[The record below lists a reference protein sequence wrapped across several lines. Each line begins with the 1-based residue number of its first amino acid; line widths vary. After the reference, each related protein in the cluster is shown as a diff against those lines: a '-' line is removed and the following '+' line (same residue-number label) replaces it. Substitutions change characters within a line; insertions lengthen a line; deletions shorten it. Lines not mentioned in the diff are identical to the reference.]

1 MNRFR
6 RKSESGRSRRKGTD
20 SDTDRASSVL
30 DNDPAATSTT
40 GTDAA
45 SASPSLGLPDFG
57 DFRHSLIMPG
67 LARRFSLLRTDDG
80 QLVDMDTMQ
89 SHVAKQRQTGFMTAT
104 EADALLAQHRL
115 QAEYEAARSSSRDKT
130 PRTKRERTDWR
141 SVDDDTAS
149 SIDGA
154 SFLSAHGPGGAAG
167 GRSSSA
173 TARSDDPGSTA
184 MSPQNSLQLPYSLP
198 GSYAPSSAATSS
210 VSLVPSVASSSRASP
225 SAPPLGAATSPPL
238 GARNMSRE
246 SSSSSSGHGHGN
258 GANGSPTTYPYQ
270 FRRGANSLF
279 GGPTHSARDLRMA
292 KSASSQSVASLGSKE
307 PLELGGHVEKEEE
320 RPPAPV
326 EDAQAA
332 RASEEEERSAA
343 RPAGEDGDQ
352 PDGAAVERPPHPALE
367 VGDEPAGSPHPL
379 DDDDDD
385 DAPLDDPTSPIS
397 PVNDADFHGLSTF
410 NAPSPTLD
418 GDDEYVAGAHSP
430 AASDTEAVD
439 PFFRQMA
446 VPPARSPPAPPSPPS
461 RAHVDAPTLV
471 EPVPGS
477 SPSLRPSSPSPSL
490 PCSSPAPPQR
500 APPSPPPAIS
510 IPYLPTHL
518 RELSLEPDDDDDDG
532 ASAQTPSTALDSPSS
547 PPLSGAFA
555 AFALP
560 PGSRARD
567 VDGDAAEEEGKHGVV
582 EGSSELSEMGPGKA
596 DETAVSDRPPFDLS
610 LGEGEADVEV
620 GQEEEKN
627 EPGMGG
633 GGDDGRH
640 SAAAGPRHAK
650 SDATLGAGSAAVA
663 ERTVGERR
671 STMTLDS
678 TGSSFH
684 EALEAPASDDDDPLL
699 PHDEH
704 EPGPAD
710 SSAPHELAAPSSPAA
725 SSRAGYLSAS
735 SRPHSLSASQRSG
748 PSPDLE
754 LDAAAGG
761 LRPMSLPLYRQ
772 ASNELHQVL
781 ASALGRDLG
790 GGAAGAGAGE
800 EGPGGGL
807 DDSSDLILQ
816 DLLAIQDR
824 LVQSAARRAANQ
836 SPRSPGQMSQEGA
849 GPGEHAREV
858 EEDEEEDGD
867 EADLANPFEP
877 TSPLRIRKRET
888 TDSTATAT
896 ASAAALSST
905 SPSSPSRPPPRQDWS
920 ASTDSMSD
928 LGGALAGLGL
938 TSLSTRDYD
947 DDELAS
953 PMSSSSAAAA
963 SGQRASYR
971 MSSSAQRSSLS
982 RRPSDHPQPYP
993 HLRSS
998 LSRDDRNY
1006 DRDSSLYGGPASTAM
1021 TMQTSQASSSSP
1033 FTYSAVTPSST
1044 TQSDAF
1050 EFSSLVG
1057 SPETTSLADGAEHQ
1071 IREGSFAS
1079 GSDQTESSPQM
1090 DDAGGQTVVES
1101 GPAAGDEAPTAVVE
1115 SAAFEESAGGAASS
1129 SRPTPPSLSAA
1140 TSSALGEAAP
1150 IDTQSFLRVPRTGVP
1165 RRDPSKTTSMLVRDV
1180 RNQATLATIAL
1191 KTQSPG
1197 SPPTKPL
1204 SKTRSVR
1211 KMSISSPQ
1219 LVSGPIN
1226 IPAVPIASPQVID
1239 SSRFRVSRSKSRK
1252 AKEES
1257 AGGGGGPS
1265 GSIGKSTGLGS
1276 RFKTLL
1282 KKQQSRDQLAHLNGD
1297 EVTPFVAA
1305 NAAVKEPR
1313 VRTSGIPITPP
1324 NQSIAQFESPSSSLG
1339 TPTSSDGSHVTPRQ
1353 GRSPAYRPPSGLR
1366 TLGEVAE
1373 QRSSVVSSS
1382 DSPHSSGSRPSGSS
1396 GHTRTLSRGS
1406 PLATARHS
1414 EETSVEREQ
1423 PVEPVKPASPD
1434 KLVAPVSTE
1443 QPTLRIPASPSLHSV
1458 HSLVSGQSSEYAGSF
1473 IDFYA
1478 HDPDEDDDEPP
1489 ASPFDE
1495 AALAQAYEG
1504 FDSLHLSQHGSGLHP
1519 SSAAATGGLSV
1530 DEQLALQHELD
1541 LTARLRPVSEFEEH
1555 PEFGNAYGPAP
1566 GGTTTASP
1574 ALSGGPEDEIVWQ
1587 VLDDLRSNPN
1597 RDSVVSKNSSFGFS
1611 SGNSSVGLDDP
1622 QPGASDGAADANA
1635 IANMLRHRNR
1645 QRSSA
1650 GSSMPSEWDG
1660 RYPSV
1665 YFREEQALIQLG
1677 EEGGVAP
1684 EAEGRFL
1691 VRPRGELAPEVPPVP
1706 EQYRGQ
1712 WVAKAGA
1719 RDE

>member
-6 RKSESGRSRRKGTD
+6 RKSESSRSRRKTTD
-20 SDTDRASSVL
+20 SDTDRASSLV
-30 DNDPAATSTT
+30 DKDPAATTT
-40 GTDAA
+40 DPA
-45 SASPSLGLPDFG
+45 SASPSLGLPEFG
-57 DFRHSLIMPG
+57 DFRQSLIMPG

-89 SHVAKQRQTGFMTAT
+89 SHIAKQRQTGFMTAT

-130 PRTKRERTDWR
+130 PRARRERIDWR
-141 SVDDDTAS
+141 SLDDDAS
-149 SIDGA
+149 ASLDGA
-154 SFLSAHGPGGAAG
+154 SSLSDHGHGA
-167 GRSSSA
+167 GRSSFA
-173 TARSDDPGSTA
+173 TARSDEPGSSA

-198 GSYAPSSAATSS
+198 GSYAPSSAA
-210 VSLVPSVASSSRASP
+210 ASSISLAPSTASSTRPSP
-225 SAPPLGAATSPPL
+225 SAPPPVGAAASPALGTST
-238 GARNMSRE
+238 MSRE
-246 SSSSSSGHGHGN
+246 SSSSSSGHGN
-258 GANGSPTTYPYQ
+258 ANGPNGSTTTYPYQ

-292 KSASSQSVASLGSKE
+292 KSASSQSVASLGSRE
-307 PLELGGHVEKEEE
+307 PVEGRAGHEEKEE
-320 RPPAPV
+320 RGPV
-326 EDAQAA
+326 HGEGA
-332 RASEEEERSAA
+332 RAGRTSEEEQRSE
-343 RPAGEDGDQ
+343 AGPVDQ
-352 PDGAAVERPPHPALE
+352 
-367 VGDEPAGSPHPL
+367 PAGSPAERRASFPRRSLETGDERADAPHPL
-379 DDDDDD
+379 DDAAADT
-385 DAPLDDPTSPIS
+385 ATAASLDDPTSPIS
-397 PVNDADFHGLSTF
+397 PVNDADLHGLTTF
-410 NAPSPTLD
+410 NVVPSPTLD
-418 GDDEYVAGAHSP
+418 DDEYAAGPHSP

-439 PFFRQMA
+439 PFFRQMSG
-446 VPPARSPPAPPSPPS
+446 PPARSPPAQPSTS
-461 RAHVDAPTLV
+461 SEAIVDAPASVATELD
-471 EPVPGS
+471 S
-477 SPSLRPSSPSPSL
+477 SPSLHPASPSTSLPSS
-490 PCSSPAPPQR
+490 SSPVRPQR
-500 APPSPPPAIS
+500 TPPSPPPAIS
-510 IPYLPTHL
+510 IPYLPAHL
-518 RELSLEPDDDDDDG
+518 SELSLEPDDDDD
-532 ASAQTPSTALDSPSS
+532 ATSAHTPSTALDSPSS

-560 PGSRARD
+560 PGSRPHQL
-567 VDGDAAEEEGKHGVV
+567 GAADEGEHDVV
-582 EGSSELSEMGPGKA
+582 EGSSELSELGAGEA

-610 LGEGEADVEV
+610 LGEGDADAEVEV
-620 GQEEEKN
+620 GQQEDEDEDVDAGV
-627 EPGMGG
+627 E
-633 GGDDGRH
+633 GRRT
-640 SAAAGPRHAK
+640 AAGPRHAK
-650 SDATLGAGSAAVA
+650 SDATLAAAGAVVD
-663 ERTVGERR
+663 ERTIGERR

-684 EALEAPASDDDDPLL
+684 EALEAPASDDDEQLL
-699 PHDEH
+699 PPHDE
-704 EPGPAD
+704 
-710 SSAPHELAAPSSPAA
+710 PHEHGDARAGLGAVAPSSPAP

-735 SRPHSLSASQRSG
+735 SRPHSVSASQRSA
-748 PSPDLE
+748 PSPDL
-754 LDAAAGG
+754 DPAASG

-790 GGAAGAGAGE
+790 GAGGAGAGDE
-800 EGPGGGL
+800 DSGGGL
-807 DDSSDLILQ
+807 GDSSDLILQ

-836 SPRSPGQMSQEGA
+836 SPRSPAPASQDQDEA
-849 GPGEHAREV
+849 AADEHTRRVEPDEV
-858 EEDEEEDGD
+858 ELEQVVDDET
-867 EADLANPFEP
+867 DLASPLEP

-896 ASAAALSST
+896 ATAAAPASASLSSPT
-905 SPSSPSRPPPRQDWS
+905 RPPPRQDWF

-938 TSLSTRDYD
+938 TSLSTRDDDD

-953 PMSSSSAAAA
+953 PMSTAAAA
-963 SGQRASYR
+963 APGQHASYR

-993 HLRSS
+993 SLRSS
-998 LSRDDRNY
+998 LARDDRNY

-1057 SPETTSLADGAEHQ
+1057 SPETASLADRAEHQ
-1071 IREGSFAS
+1071 IREGSFVS
-1079 GSDQTESSPQM
+1079 GSDHTESSPQM
-1090 DDAGGQTVVES
+1090 EDAVGQAATDS
-1101 GPAAGDEAPTAVVE
+1101 GAATRDEPSTSAVE
-1115 SAAFEESAGGAASS
+1115 SAEPEASVNGGASS
-1129 SRPTPPSLSAA
+1129 SRPAPPSSTTA
-1140 TSSALGEAAP
+1140 TTSALGEAAP
-1150 IDTQSFLRVPRTGVP
+1150 IDTQSYLRVPRVGVP

-1191 KTQSPG
+1191 KKQSPG

-1204 SKTRSVR
+1204 AKTRSVR

-1226 IPAVPIASPQVID
+1226 IPAVPIASPQVVD

-1252 AKEES
+1252 AKDES
-1257 AGGGGGPS
+1257 AVGGGGPS

-1297 EVTPFVAA
+1297 EVTPFVATT
-1305 NAAVKEPR
+1305 KEPR

-1339 TPTSSDGSHVTPRQ
+1339 TPTSSDGSHATPRQ

-1382 DSPHSSGSRPSGSS
+1382 DSPHSSSSRPSGGSS
-1396 GHTRTLSRGS
+1396 HTPTLSRGS
-1406 PLATARHS
+1406 PLATSRHS
-1414 EETSVEREQ
+1414 EETSVEPAQ
-1423 PVEPVKPASPD
+1423 AGDPVTPASPD
-1434 KLVAPVSTE
+1434 KLAAPTTNDP

-1495 AALAQAYEG
+1495 AALAQAYER
-1504 FDSLHLSQHGSGLHP
+1504 FDSLHLSQHGPGLHP
-1519 SSAAATGGLSV
+1519 SSAAATAGLSV
-1530 DEQLALQHELD
+1530 DEQLALQHDLD

-1574 ALSGGPEDEIVWQ
+1574 ALSGGADDEIVWQ

-1597 RDSVVSKNSSFGFS
+1597 RDSVVSKDSSFGFS
-1611 SGNSSVGLDDP
+1611 SGNSSVGLDEA

-1691 VRPRGELAPEVPPVP
+1691 VRPRGEPAPDVPPVP

-1712 WVAKAGA
+1712 WVARAGA
-1719 RDE
+1719 RAE